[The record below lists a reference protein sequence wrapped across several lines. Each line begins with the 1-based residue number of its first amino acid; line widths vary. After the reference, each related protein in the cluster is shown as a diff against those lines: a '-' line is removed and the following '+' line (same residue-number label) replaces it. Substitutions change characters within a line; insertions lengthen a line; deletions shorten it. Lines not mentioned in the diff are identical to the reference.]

1 MNSET
6 CSSVRESAC
15 CRSYRQLVVPRRWM
29 QPDCPSAA
37 GLPLNRIASF
47 EWTDHVA
54 DLAWVFASGGDV
66 RPLSCCGSAQ
76 KVENNGL
83 GGVAGAGLWCLN
95 DETDRRRNLE
105 ISRRGMR
112 GASSREG
119 PGSQLVLGTRVE
131 PLGLKSRQAVNLL
144 SCAGTHGASLPLS
157 ASRAAKREPG
167 ISLAP
172 PPAPSGFAQLPSS
185 CSWLA
190 VSCNWPLCL
199 RHPPRTWCPQRDG
212 SSSQLAHCDNSLR
225 CDAAPSRPS
234 ATHRIRPNL
243 SIISSG
249 AD

>member
-15 CRSYRQLVVPRRWM
+15 CRSYRQLVVPGRWM

-66 RPLSCCGSAQ
+66 RLLSCCGSAQ

-95 DETDRRRNLE
+95 DETGRRRNLE

-119 PGSQLVLGTRVE
+119 PGSQLVLGSRVE
-131 PLGLKSRQAVNLL
+131 PMGLNKRQAVKLL
-144 SCAGTHGASLPLS
+144 SCAGTQRLLLS
-157 ASRAAKREPG
+157 P
-167 ISLAP
+167 
-172 PPAPSGFAQLPSS
+172 
-185 CSWLA
+185 
-190 VSCNWPLCL
+190 
-199 RHPPRTWCPQRDG
+199 
-212 SSSQLAHCDNSLR
+212 
-225 CDAAPSRPS
+225 
-234 ATHRIRPNL
+234 
-243 SIISSG
+243 
-249 AD
+249 

>member
-1 MNSET
+1 
-6 CSSVRESAC
+6 
-15 CRSYRQLVVPRRWM
+15 M

-131 PLGLKSRQAVNLL
+131 PLGLKRRQAVNLL
-144 SCAGTHGASLPLS
+144 SCAGTRCRGCFPPLERIPGRQEGARHFIGP
-157 ASRAAKREPG
+157 ATRPVRFRAAAEQLQ
-167 ISLAP
+167 LA
-172 PPAPSGFAQLPSS
+172 GRLVQL
-185 CSWLA
+185 A
-190 VSCNWPLCL
+190 IV
-199 RHPPRTWCPQRDG
+199 
-212 SSSQLAHCDNSLR
+212 SSSSSTNLVSAARRELESAGALR
-225 CDAAPSRPS
+225 
-234 ATHRIRPNL
+234 
-243 SIISSG
+243 
-249 AD
+249 